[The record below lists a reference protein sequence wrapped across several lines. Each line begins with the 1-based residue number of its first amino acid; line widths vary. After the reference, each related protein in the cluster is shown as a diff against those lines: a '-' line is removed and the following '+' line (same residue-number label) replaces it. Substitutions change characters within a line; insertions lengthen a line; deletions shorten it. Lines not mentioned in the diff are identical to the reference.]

1 MILTC
6 SDLASLFKDAI
17 LGTEGGAAICL
28 ETAERAGT
36 AFMGVK
42 FESTPAYL
50 LIIEVKQH

>member
-1 MILTC
+1 LILTC